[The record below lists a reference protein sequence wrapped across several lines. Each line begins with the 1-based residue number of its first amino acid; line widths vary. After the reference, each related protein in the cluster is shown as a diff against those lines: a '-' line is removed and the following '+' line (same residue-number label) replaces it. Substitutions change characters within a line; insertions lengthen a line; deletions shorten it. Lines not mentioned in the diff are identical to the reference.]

1 MDDVRK
7 MLEQKHKV
15 GNHLI
20 LRQNL
25 NKYLNHREVVE
36 PLMEKLPNYFEKSF
50 YYFKSAVHIIPFL
63 ILTGIGVEINCE
75 LRQTF
80 WCTCTLLQ
88 SHVPHLGC

>member
-36 PLMEKLPNYFEKSF
+36 PLMEKLPNY
-50 YYFKSAVHIIPFL
+50 
-63 ILTGIGVEINCE
+63 
-75 LRQTF
+75 LRNLFTTSSQR
-80 WCTCTLLQ
+80 
-88 SHVPHLGC
+88 SI

>member
-1 MDDVRK
+1 MEWEQNRIFLSTRNKMDDVRK

-36 PLMEKLPNYFEKSF
+36 PLCICGR
-50 YYFKSAVHIIPFL
+50 FK
-63 ILTGIGVEINCE
+63 VEE
-75 LRQTF
+75 YVEEQ
-80 WCTCTLLQ
+80 
-88 SHVPHLGC
+88 

>member
-36 PLMEKLPNYFEKSF
+36 PLCICGR
-50 YYFKSAVHIIPFL
+50 FK
-63 ILTGIGVEINCE
+63 VEE
-75 LRQTF
+75 YVEEQ
-80 WCTCTLLQ
+80 
-88 SHVPHLGC
+88 